1 MGRHALQKEQKSLN
15 KNDTRAQVRHLYI
28 VQQLKILQL
37 YGHNIDLTENICTKK
52 KPECNWHHRLN
63 SLLCAKTVIQLLHLN
78 RQNCYTA
85 HAL

>member
-52 KPECNWHHRLN
+52 KPECNWHHRMHCLQ
-63 SLLCAKTVIQLLHLN
+63 AGFVIGNLYPDIKKNGLDN
-78 RQNCYTA
+78 G
-85 HAL
+85 